1 MDAPRVTLD
10 QRRDEAAARQRLS
23 GLEALETAWADP
35 VRLASLVH
43 GAADREDAVRVVATG
58 FGLTPEQASVVLDN
72 QFGRLTASSRA
83 ALAEELRVLRVP
95 WGEPVELWLRAHGR
109 RSAVLDLEGTEHRF
123 RAGGRHGLLEAV
135 TSFLLD
141 HVARPRLRPVLVRTD
156 LTGGPTTITVWP
168 SGNAA
173 YGYPDDPEG

>member
-10 QRRDEAAARQRLS
+10 QSRGEAGARQGLPW
-23 GLEALETAWADP
+23 LEALETTSADP
-35 VRLASLVH
+35 VRLAQVVH
-43 GAADREDAVRVVATG
+43 GAGSREDAVGAVATA

-72 QFGRLTASSRA
+72 QLGGLTAGSRA
-83 ALAEELRVLRVP
+83 ARAEQLRILRAP
-95 WGEPVELWLRAHGR
+95 WGEPVELRLRVHGR

-123 RAGGRHGLLEAV
+123 RAGGLAGLLEAV

-156 LTGGPTTITVWP
+156 LAGAPTTITVWP